1 MNYKKISKSNYDIY
15 YIKDDKFKTNYI
27 STAFI
32 NDYDDKDISKE
43 KVISSLLVN
52 STKEYNTEVLMNK
65 KIMELYKPLIDIYDV
80 FKDKHTRWIDITF
93 LDEKYTEQ
101 GMNKKTI
108 DFYYSLVF
116 KPNVNNNSF
125 NIDNLNIIKKSLL
138 ASIKLQKEN
147 PSYLSFRYACKN
159 ISGNS
164 PLKKDLFLKSSY
176 IRKYTP
182 EELYQYY
189 KKLIKKSKVV
199 VFVIGNNV
207 DEIIKAIEDNLDKKV
222 YKNEYEIIK
231 NFEVS
236 KVIKPRTI
244 IKETDFNQSIVYI
257 FYKLMNLTNR
267 EKNVVLPI
275 FNYILGGSSSKLFN
289 NVREKNSLAYYVYS
303 DFYDIENILYLTAGI
318 QKSNFEKTVELMKE
332 QVEEM
337 KNGNITEMEINNSKE
352 FFVSKLLAV
361 DDSFYM
367 KISNLVGHIA
377 YDRILYDEKEKE
389 FLSVTKDEIITLA
402 NKLDLD
408 FVYLFGGV
416 S

>member
-1 MNYKKISKSNYDIY
+1 M
-15 YIKDDKFKTNYI
+15 
-27 STAFI
+27 
-32 NDYDDKDISKE
+32 
-43 KVISSLLVN
+43 
-52 STKEYNTEVLMNK
+52 
-65 KIMELYKPLIDIYDV
+65 
-80 FKDKHTRWIDITF
+80 
-93 LDEKYTEQ
+93 
-101 GMNKKTI
+101 
-108 DFYYSLVF
+108 
-116 KPNVNNNSF
+116 
-125 NIDNLNIIKKSLL
+125 
-138 ASIKLQKEN
+138 
-147 PSYLSFRYACKN
+147 
-159 ISGNS
+159 
-164 PLKKDLFLKSSY
+164 
-176 IRKYTP
+176 
-182 EELYQYY
+182 
-189 KKLIKKSKVV
+189 
-199 VFVIGNNV
+199 
-207 DEIIKAIEDNLDKKV
+207 
-222 YKNEYEIIK
+222 
-231 NFEVS
+231 
-236 KVIKPRTI
+236 
-244 IKETDFNQSIVYI
+244 
-257 FYKLMNLTNR
+257 
-267 EKNVVLPI
+267 VLPI

-367 KISNLVGHIA
+367 KISNLVGHTA